1 VVLPWRTS
9 GLRHPGPRRPAAVFW
24 SGVCSAGQGG
34 SSTWP
39 PHRDRA
45 MERQRCLP
53 WVGGVGVAGAWCGL
67 AVAVP
72 VGRPPRRHGLRRCC
86 PARGIG
92 VDLRLGVGEG
102 KGQGSM
108 PGLGVSASPWLLH
121 GTRAGSASR
130 PVVAGGCGGGR
141 GRRQGKGRVF
151 RSSTRVVIG
160 AYARGHSATRGH
172 CGRACPVVAK

>member
-1 VVLPWRTS
+1 M
-9 GLRHPGPRRPAAVFW
+9 FW
-24 SGVCSAGQGG
+24 SGVRSAGQGG

-39 PHRDRA
+39 SHRDRA

-121 GTRAGSASR
+121 GTHAGSASR

-151 RSSTRVVIG
+151 RSSTRVVLG